1 MQSRELLP
9 LLPRVFFYLQR
20 DRDPFFSGNARLSE
34 GGVQSGDVE
43 LLYVPPVLLS
53 AGKFAFS
60 IFVVY
65 IEGGGGGGPPLFG
78 SEAIMEF
85 CQQRRMSLTCDIQVT
100 MILSYKKKIVHHN
113 FIIHEYV
120 LTTGGIHSDLPRVKL
135 FLFIVLNR
143 KDLLLSSLERG
154 CRIDHR

>member
-1 MQSRELLP
+1 MQSNELLP

-65 IEGGGGGGPPLFG
+65 IEGGGGGPPPVLFG
-78 SEAIMEF
+78 SEAIVES
-85 CQQRRMSLTCDIQVT
+85 CQLDGDALTCDTQVT
-100 MILSYKKKIVHHN
+100 MISHTQK
-113 FIIHEYV
+113 
-120 LTTGGIHSDLPRVKL
+120 KL
-135 FLFIVLNR
+135 FITILFFMNTSWRQEVSLVIFREWNYFY
-143 KDLLLSSLERG
+143 SSCWIEKIYCSRV
-154 CRIDHR
+154 